1 VRFVGDEEFVILIKD
16 RLDKGDVR
24 LFHHF
29 PEITKLC
36 MREIAALQRQRRSRR
51 IENLAG
57 GQALRPDLLRN
68 MRESAAEEFEERRV
82 GRCERR
88 QGDDGGVR

>member
-24 LFHHF
+24 LFLHL
-29 PEITKLC
+29 PEIAELC
-36 MREIAALQRQRRSRR
+36 VREIGALRRQRRSRR

-68 MRESAAEEFEERRV
+68 MWEPVAEEFEERR
-82 GRCERR
+82 GGLCDRR
-88 QGDDGGVR
+88 QGDDGGV